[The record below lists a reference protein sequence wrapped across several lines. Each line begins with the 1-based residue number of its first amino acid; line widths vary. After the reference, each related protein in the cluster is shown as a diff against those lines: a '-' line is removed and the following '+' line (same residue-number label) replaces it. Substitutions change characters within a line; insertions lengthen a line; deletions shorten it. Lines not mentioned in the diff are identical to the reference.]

1 MQGAGIKLGAIAI
14 AIAVL
19 TELGAPS
26 AFGELT
32 QNGDLFVSFDGGIS
46 PRALP
51 RNSLAPIS
59 VRIEGTIKVPAGH
72 HPPSLRRIRIA
83 LNRGG
88 HLNSRGLPVCHES
101 QIDPVTPSEA
111 LAACG
116 PALVGAGGIV
126 AKTAFPDQAASTLRG
141 EILLF
146 NSMVHGRPAILA
158 HIFQSNPA
166 PITRIVVFHIGRTG
180 GAFGTVITGQ
190 LPPALNHNGYLKTIF
205 LQLERRYVFHGRH
218 RSYLSA
224 GCAAPPGF
232 PGATFPFARAS
243 MTFDDGRTLS
253 STLIRSCKV
262 ST

>member
-1 MQGAGIKLGAIAI
+1 L
-14 AIAVL
+14 AV
-19 TELGAPS
+19 APS

-32 QNGDLFVSFDGGIS
+32 QNGDLFVRFDGGIS

-51 RNSLAPIS
+51 RKSLAPIS
-59 VRIEGTIKVPAGH
+59 VRIEGEIKVPAGS

-88 HLNSRGLPVCHES
+88 HLSSRGLPVCHED
-101 QIDPVTPSEA
+101 QIDPATPSEA

-126 AKTAFPDQAASTLRG
+126 AKTAFPDQAASILRG

-146 NSMVHGRPAILA
+146 NGVVHGRPAILA

-166 PITRIVVFHIGRTG
+166 PTTRIVVFRISRAG
-180 GAFGTVITGQ
+180 GDFGTVITGQ
-190 LPPALNHNGYLKTIF
+190 IPASLNANGYLTSIF
-205 LQLERRYVFHGRH
+205 LQLERRYVVHGRP
-218 RSYLSA
+218 RTYLSA
-224 GCAAPPGF
+224 SCPAPSGF

-262 ST
+262 SK